1 MLQRLQE
8 NKSFEDDLLQA
19 LDNDEFRVYY
29 QPIADTVSGEIYGYE
44 ALVRWFHPIRGL
56 VPPSTFIPI
65 AEKTGMINALGEW
78 VLSTACEEAA
88 RWSSPLKVSV
98 NVSPIQLINCSL
110 TEVIVNVLQKR
121 VSIRIVWI
129 WKLPSRTYS
138 MRTPAPGNPQPVAR
152 AGSRFRLMIL
162 VPATRHCRG

>member
-1 MLQRLQE
+1 
-8 NKSFEDDLLQA
+8 
-19 LDNDEFRVYY
+19 
-29 QPIADTVSGEIYGYE
+29 
-44 ALVRWFHPIRGL
+44 L
-56 VPPSTFIPI
+56 VPSDTWPGSPSTFIPI

-138 MRTPAPGNPQPVAR
+138 MKTPAP
-152 AGSRFRLMIL
+152 
-162 VPATRHCRG
+162 